1 MGRRSSDGASSSSER
16 PPGGRSKG
24 KGNGKSKGNGA
35 IFGRGDVHRNS
46 SHAAM
51 ARVAAFWR
59 GGRLEESLHLCLNR
73 CRHARNGMCED
84 RGKCREA
91 MDCSDCGVRAYRQPP
106 PASRAKK
113 VVVPALARRRA
124 AWKRWVVPPSL
135 LDVCLC
141 TLMTADRVPSLH
153 RLASS
158 WTHLLSVAYLADDFE
173 ADAAAGFKLL
183 ELDGRPVPHK
193 EQLTLSVVEDRGYRY
208 PKSRFPFNLLRN
220 IAVDAA
226 PVDFVCLVD
235 VDFVI
240 YPQRRPGGNG
250 GQSGGGSGTQSA
262 AKLLQRWLPLLR
274 LTPHLALV
282 LPAFDA
288 NSAQEGATD
297 RMVGV
302 SSKRHLSRMMRNGH
316 AEGFAHSQY
325 PLGHRC
331 DNATR
336 WLHSERP
343 FLAKY
348 SFGCEPYLL
357 YNRRAASRLWEMFVA
372 YGKDRVSFTYELA
385 ARGKSAAC
393 VLACRPL
400 QQLTHAFSLSLPA
413 TQASSL
419 LFSRRCLSST
429 TGLPPSVRQNTAT
442 SRRRGWLV
450 RPAGPTL
457 RTVYISS
464 ITIGRDGAS
473 KAVSAQRSTSRS
485 STAAY
490 SVSRN
495 WRTSVC
501 STVGRR
507 QCDGK
512 VNG

>member
-393 VLACRPL
+393 VCVRVCPPASSATDACFL
-400 QQLTHAFSLSLPA
+400 SLSLQHRLRLCCSAGGVCHPPPH
-413 TQASSL
+413 
-419 LFSRRCLSST
+419 SRHRHLKIRPRA
-429 TGLPPSVRQNTAT
+429 GGVD
-442 SRRRGWLV
+442 GW
-450 RPAGPTL
+450 
-457 RTVYISS
+457 
-464 ITIGRDGAS
+464 
-473 KAVSAQRSTSRS
+473 
-485 STAAY
+485 
-490 SVSRN
+490 
-495 WRTSVC
+495 
-501 STVGRR
+501 
-507 QCDGK
+507 
-512 VNG
+512 